1 MANIGPSIVNMV
13 LAGFNF
19 TTSLSL
25 AKPLDYIPKSSHQG
39 LLPYLATSLCLTKT
53 PRSSNQNSLFD
64 YNWLTCPTHASTDFP
79 FVPLKTAPAE
89 PPLLSLPQPEAAP
102 CLSLPGK

>member
-53 PRSSNQNSLFD
+53 PRSSYQNTKVIIWL
-64 YNWLTCPTHASTDFP
+64 YWLTCIIRTYQLTIDFP
-79 FVPLKTAPAE
+79 FSP
-89 PPLLSLPQPEAAP
+89 
-102 CLSLPGK
+102 